1 MRPSTSRARFCAT
14 ARTDIA
20 FFAGVSVHSPTMWE
34 QNYTPVAGS
43 LSYSTLAAAI
53 PLLMLFYMLGVKRKP
68 SWVAG
73 LSALG
78 AAVVLAI
85 GVFGMPIQQA
95 GAAMVYGAA
104 FGLFPIGWIVI
115 ASLILYRVTLDT
127 GKFEII
133 KDSIGSLS
141 DDRRIQA
148 VLIGFAFGAFIEGA
162 AGFGTPVAVAAA
174 MLTGLGFPPFYAAFI
189 CLVANTAPV
198 AFGSLGIPVV
208 TLAGI
213 TELPMD
219 ALSSMTGRL
228 CALIALIIPAYMVV
242 IMSGFRRAL
251 EVLPPI
257 ATCAVTFAVVLF
269 AATNTIGP
277 EIAVILASIA
287 ALFAMVVVLK
297 VWKPSQVF
305 RLDGDVE
312 VTANAR
318 VHTTGELLSAWSPYI
333 LLVIFVL
340 VWRFPPIQAGLN
352 AVSVAINVPGLHNL
366 ITRLPPVTTEPS
378 PYAAVYSFGW
388 LSAAGTSCFL
398 SAFAA
403 ALLLG
408 LSPAK
413 FFNIVTAVVKQLSMP
428 LLTIASV
435 LALAFLMNYAGM
447 TSTLGLAFAATGVVF
462 PFFSALLGW
471 TGVFLTGSD
480 TSSNALFGTLQVVT
494 ANALGLNP
502 VLMASTNAATGVMGK
517 MISLQSIAV
526 AVAATGMASSEEGR
540 LFRVTLKHS
549 IILALFMGVV
559 TMIFAYI
566 VPQFVPQV

>member
-1 MRPSTSRARFCAT
+1 
-14 ARTDIA
+14 
-20 FFAGVSVHSPTMWE
+20 MWE
-34 QNYTPVAGS
+34 QDYVPVAGS
-43 LSYSTLAAAI
+43 LGYSTLVAAV
-53 PLLMLFYMLGVKRKP
+53 PLVILFYMLGVKRKP
-68 SWVAG
+68 SWMAG

-78 AAVVLAI
+78 VALVLAL
-85 GVFGMPIQQA
+85 GVFGMPVPQA
-95 GAAMVYGAA
+95 GASMVYGAA

-133 KDSIGSLS
+133 KDSIGALS
-141 DDRRIQA
+141 DNRRLQA

-174 MLTGLGFPPFYAAFI
+174 MLTGLGFSPFYAAFI

-198 AFGSLGIPVV
+198 AFGSIGIPVI

-213 TELPMD
+213 TELPVD

-228 CALIALIIPAYMVV
+228 CALIAIIIPAYMVV
-242 IMSGFRRAL
+242 IMSGFKRAL

-257 ATCAVTFAVVLF
+257 VACTVAF
-269 AATNTIGP
+269 AAVLLIVTNTIGP
-277 EIAVILASIA
+277 EVAAILASIA
-287 ALFAMVVVLK
+287 AMLAMVLVMK
-297 VWKPSQVF
+297 VWQPSQIF
-305 RLDGDVE
+305 RLEGDVE
-312 VTANAR
+312 ATTKAHRHTA
-318 VHTTGELLSAWSPYI
+318 GEVFAAWSPYI
-333 LLVIFVL
+333 LLVVFVL
-340 VWRFPPIQAGLN
+340 AWRFPPIQGALN
-352 AVSVAINVPGLHNL
+352 SLSVALPVPLLHDM
-366 ITRLPPVTTEPS
+366 ITRVPPLTPEPS
-378 PYAAVYSFGW
+378 PYAAIYNFQW

-403 ALLLG
+403 SLLSG
-408 LSPAK
+408 LSPGK
-413 FFNIVTAVVKQLSMP
+413 FVGICRAVLTQLSMP

-447 TSTLGLAFAATGVVF
+447 TSTLGLAFAATGTLF
-462 PFFSALLGW
+462 PFFSAMLGW

-480 TSSNALFGTLQVVT
+480 TSSNALFGTLQLVT

-502 VLMASTNAATGVMGK
+502 VLTVSTNAATGVMGK

-540 LFRVTLKHS
+540 LFRITLKHS
-549 IILALFMGVV
+549 IILALFMAIV
-559 TMIFAYI
+559 TMIFA
-566 VPQFVPQV
+566 

>member
-1 MRPSTSRARFCAT
+1 
-14 ARTDIA
+14 
-20 FFAGVSVHSPTMWE
+20 MWE
-34 QNYTPVAGS
+34 QDYVPVAGS
-43 LSYSTLAAAI
+43 LGYSTLVAAV
-53 PLLMLFYMLGVKRKP
+53 PLVILFYMLGVKRKP
-68 SWVAG
+68 SWIAG

-78 AAVVLAI
+78 VALVLAV
-85 GVFGMPIQQA
+85 GVYGIPAPQA
-95 GAAMVYGAA
+95 GASIVYGAA

-115 ASLILYRVTLDT
+115 ASLILYRVTVDT

-141 DDRRIQA
+141 DDRRLQA

-174 MLTGLGFPPFYAAFI
+174 MLTGLGFSPFYAAFI
-189 CLVANTAPV
+189 CLIANTAPV

-228 CALIALIIPAYMVV
+228 CALIAIIIPAYMVIV
-242 IMSGFRRAL
+242 MSGFKRAL

-257 ATCAVTFAVVLF
+257 AACSLTFAGVLLF
-269 AATNTIGP
+269 VTNTIGP
-277 EIAVILASIA
+277 EVAVILASIA
-287 ALFAMVVVLK
+287 ALVAMVLTMK
-297 VWKPSQVF
+297 LWRPAQVF
-305 RLDGDVE
+305 RLEDDVE
-312 VTANAR
+312 VTSAHR
-318 VHTTGELLSAWSPYI
+318 THTTRELLSAWSPYI
-333 LLVIFVL
+333 LLVVFVL
-340 VWRFPPIQAGLN
+340 LWRYRPIQAALN
-352 AVSVAINVPGLHNL
+352 TVSVSIDVPGLHNL
-366 ITRLPPVTTEPS
+366 ITRVPPLTPEPS
-378 PYAAVYSFGW
+378 PYGAVYNFQW

-403 ALLLG
+403 SLLLG
-408 LSPAK
+408 LSPAR
-413 FFNIVTAVVKQLSMP
+413 FIGIVQAVLKQLSLP

-435 LALAFLMNYAGM
+435 LAVAFLMNYSGM
-447 TSTLGLAFAATGVVF
+447 TSTLGLAFAATGALF
-462 PFFSALLGW
+462 PFFSAMLGW

-502 VLMASTNAATGVMGK
+502 ILTASTNAATGVMGK

-526 AVAATGMASSEEGR
+526 AVAATGMASSQEGR
-540 LFRVTLKHS
+540 LFRITLKHS
-549 IILALFMGVV
+549 IILALFMALV
-559 TMIFAYI
+559 TMIFAY
-566 VPQFVPQV
+566 VLPQFVPQV

>member
-1 MRPSTSRARFCAT
+1 MLS
-14 ARTDIA
+14 
-20 FFAGVSVHSPTMWE
+20 MWE
-34 QNYTPVAGS
+34 QNYSPVAGS
-43 LSYSTLAAAI
+43 LGWSTLIAAI
-53 PLLMLFYMLGVKRKP
+53 PLVILFYMLGVKRKP
-68 SWVAG
+68 SWIAG
-73 LSALG
+73 LTALG
-78 AAVVLAI
+78 VALVLAVVL
-85 GVFGMPIQQA
+85 FGMPVQLA
-95 GAAMVYGAA
+95 GASMVYGAA

-115 ASLILYRVTLDT
+115 ASLILYRVTLET

-141 DDRRIQA
+141 DDRRLQA

-174 MLTGLGFPPFYAAFI
+174 MLTGLGFSPFYAAFI

-208 TLAGI
+208 TLAG
-213 TELPMD
+213 TTGLPMD

-228 CALIALIIPAYMVV
+228 CALIAIIIPAYMVV
-242 IMSGFRRAL
+242 IMSGFSRAL
-251 EVLPPI
+251 EVLPQI
-257 ATCAVTFAVVLF
+257 AACSVTFAVVLF
-269 AATNTIGP
+269 AVTNTMGP
-277 EIAVILASIA
+277 ELAVILASIA
-287 ALFAMVVVLK
+287 ALVAMVLAMK
-297 VWKPSQVF
+297 TWKPAKVF
-305 RLDGDVE
+305 RLEGDVK
-312 VTANAR
+312 VTKKRPTHA
-318 VHTTGELLSAWSPYI
+318 TGDIVSAWSPYI
-333 LLVIFVL
+333 LLVAFVL
-340 VWRFPPIQAGLN
+340 VWRFPPVQAALN
-352 AVSVAINVPGLHNL
+352 TLSVAIEVPGLHNL
-366 ITRLPPVTTEPS
+366 ITRVPPLTPEPS
-378 PYAAVYSFGW
+378 PYPAVYGFPW

-403 ALLLG
+403 SLLLG
-408 LSPAK
+408 MSPSK
-413 FFNIVTAVVKQLSMP
+413 FFDIVAAVLKQLSKP

-462 PFFSALLGW
+462 PFFSAMLGW

-502 VLMASTNAATGVMGK
+502 VLTASTNAATGVMGK

-540 LFRVTLKHS
+540 LFRITLRHS
-549 IILALFMGVV
+549 IILAVFMAIV
-559 TMIFAYI
+559 TMIFAYV
-566 VPQFVPQV
+566 VPQFVPQI

>member
-1 MRPSTSRARFCAT
+1 
-14 ARTDIA
+14 
-20 FFAGVSVHSPTMWE
+20 MWE
-34 QNYTPVAGS
+34 QDYVPVAGS
-43 LSYSTLAAAI
+43 LAYSTLVAAV
-53 PLLMLFYMLGVKRKP
+53 PLLILFYMLGVKRKP
-68 SWVAG
+68 SWIAG

-78 AAVVLAI
+78 GALVLAV
-85 GVFGMPIQQA
+85 GVYGIPAPQA
-95 GAAMVYGAA
+95 GASIVYGAA

-115 ASLILYRVTLDT
+115 ASLILYRVTVDT

-141 DDRRIQA
+141 DDRRLQA

-174 MLTGLGFPPFYAAFI
+174 MLTGLGFSPFYAAFI
-189 CLVANTAPV
+189 CLIANTAPV

-228 CALIALIIPAYMVV
+228 CALIAIIIPAYMVIV
-242 IMSGFRRAL
+242 MSGFKRSL

-257 ATCAVTFAVVLF
+257 AACSLTFAGVLLF
-269 AATNTIGP
+269 VTNTIGP
-277 EIAVILASIA
+277 EVAVILASIA
-287 ALFAMVVVLK
+287 ALVAMVLTMK
-297 VWKPSQVF
+297 LWHPKQVF
-305 RLDGDVE
+305 RLEDDVE
-312 VTANAR
+312 VTS
-318 VHTTGELLSAWSPYI
+318 VHHTHTTWELLSAWSPYI
-333 LLVIFVL
+333 LLVVFVL
-340 VWRFPPIQAGLN
+340 LWRYPPIQAALN
-352 AVSVAINVPGLHNL
+352 TVSVSIDVPGLHNL
-366 ITRLPPVTTEPS
+366 ITRVPPLTPEPS
-378 PYAAVYSFGW
+378 PYGAVYNFQW
-388 LSAAGTSCFL
+388 LSAAGTSCFF

-403 ALLLG
+403 SLLLG

-413 FFNIVTAVVKQLSMP
+413 FIGVVQAVLKQLSLP

-435 LALAFLMNYAGM
+435 LAVAFLMNYSGM
-447 TSTLGLAFAATGVVF
+447 TSTLGLAFAATGVLF
-462 PFFSALLGW
+462 PFFSAMLGW

-502 VLMASTNAATGVMGK
+502 ILTASTNAATGVMGK

-526 AVAATGMASSEEGR
+526 AVAATGMASSQEGR
-540 LFRVTLKHS
+540 LFRITLKHS
-549 IILALFMGVV
+549 IILALFMALV
-559 TMIFAYI
+559 TMIFAY
-566 VPQFVPQV
+566 VLPQFVPQV

>member
-1 MRPSTSRARFCAT
+1 
-14 ARTDIA
+14 
-20 FFAGVSVHSPTMWE
+20 MWE
-34 QNYTPVAGS
+34 HNYTPIAGN
-43 LSYSTLAAAI
+43 LGYSTLVAAI
-53 PLLMLFYMLGVKRKP
+53 PLVILFYMLGVMRKP

-78 AAVVLAI
+78 VAVVLAV
-85 GVFGMPIQQA
+85 GVYGMPVPQA
-95 GAAMVYGAA
+95 GASMVYGAA

-141 DDRRIQA
+141 EDRRLQA

-174 MLTGLGFPPFYAAFI
+174 MLTGLGFSPFYAAFI

-213 TELPMD
+213 TGLPLD
-219 ALSSMTGRL
+219 SLSSMTGRL
-228 CALIALIIPAYMVV
+228 CALIALIIPGYMVV
-242 IMSGFRRAL
+242 IMSGFKRAF
-251 EVLPPI
+251 EVAPPVI
-257 ATCAVTFAVVLF
+257 VCAVTFAGVLF
-269 AATNTIGP
+269 GVTNTLGP
-277 EIAVILASIA
+277 EVAVILSSIA
-287 ALFAMVVVLK
+287 ALVAMVLVMK
-297 VWKPSQVF
+297 VWQPSRIF
-305 RLDGDVE
+305 RLEGDVE
-312 VTANAR
+312 VTTTAR
-318 VHTTGELLSAWSPYI
+318 THTIGELVSAWSPYI
-333 LLVIFVL
+333 LLVGFVL
-340 VWRFPPIQAGLN
+340 AWRYPPIQAALN
-352 AVSVAINVPGLHNL
+352 SVSVSIQVPALHGIIIRVPP
-366 ITRLPPVTTEPS
+366 ITSEPS
-378 PYAAVYSFGW
+378 SYAAVYNFQW

-398 SAFAA
+398 SAFTAS
-403 ALLLG
+403 LLLG
-408 LSPAK
+408 LSPVK
-413 FFNIVTAVVKQLSMP
+413 FFGIVGSVLKQLSKP

-447 TSTLGLAFAATGVVF
+447 TSTLGLAFAATGVLF
-462 PFFSALLGW
+462 PFFSAMLGW

-480 TSSNALFGTLQVVT
+480 TASNALFGTLQVVT

-502 VLMASTNAATGVMGK
+502 ILTASTNAATGVMGK

-540 LFRVTLKHS
+540 LFRTTLKHS
-549 IILALFMGVV
+549 LILALFMAVV
-559 TMIFAYI
+559 TMIFAY
-566 VPQFVPQV
+566 VLPQFVPQV

>member
-1 MRPSTSRARFCAT
+1 
-14 ARTDIA
+14 
-20 FFAGVSVHSPTMWE
+20 MWE
-34 QNYTPVAGS
+34 QDYVPVAGS
-43 LSYSTLAAAI
+43 LAYSTLVAAV
-53 PLLMLFYMLGVKRKP
+53 PLVILFYMLGVKRKP
-68 SWVAG
+68 SWIAG

-78 AAVVLAI
+78 VALVLAV
-85 GVFGMPIQQA
+85 GVYGIPAPQA
-95 GAAMVYGAA
+95 GASIVYGAA

-115 ASLILYRVTLDT
+115 ASLILYRVTVDT

-141 DDRRIQA
+141 DDRRLQA

-174 MLTGLGFPPFYAAFI
+174 MLTGLGFSPFYAAFI
-189 CLVANTAPV
+189 CLIANTAPV

-228 CALIALIIPAYMVV
+228 CALIAIIIPAYMVIV
-242 IMSGFRRAL
+242 MSGFKRAL

-257 ATCAVTFAVVLF
+257 AACSLTFAGVLLF
-269 AATNTIGP
+269 VTNTIGP
-277 EIAVILASIA
+277 EVAVILASIA
-287 ALFAMVVVLK
+287 ALVAMVLTMK
-297 VWKPSQVF
+297 LWRPAQVF
-305 RLDGDVE
+305 RLEDDVE
-312 VTANAR
+312 VTSAHR
-318 VHTTGELLSAWSPYI
+318 THTTRELLSAWSPYI
-333 LLVIFVL
+333 LLVVFVL
-340 VWRFPPIQAGLN
+340 LWRYRPIQAALN
-352 AVSVAINVPGLHNL
+352 TVSVSIDVPGLHNL
-366 ITRLPPVTTEPS
+366 ITRVPPLTPEPS
-378 PYAAVYSFGW
+378 PYGAVYNFQW

-403 ALLLG
+403 SLLLG
-408 LSPAK
+408 LSPAR
-413 FFNIVTAVVKQLSMP
+413 FIGIVRAVLKQLSLP

-435 LALAFLMNYAGM
+435 LAVAFLMNYSGM
-447 TSTLGLAFAATGVVF
+447 TSTLGLAFAATGVLF
-462 PFFSALLGW
+462 PFFSAMLGW

-502 VLMASTNAATGVMGK
+502 ILTASTNAATGVMGK

-526 AVAATGMASSEEGR
+526 AVAATGMASSQEGR
-540 LFRVTLKHS
+540 LFRITLKHS
-549 IILALFMGVV
+549 IILALFMALV
-559 TMIFAYI
+559 TMVFAY
-566 VPQFVPQV
+566 VLPQFVPQV